1 MGKILRLNTHMFS
14 TVWNNT
20 WLIDIKDKYFKQFLK
35 EEEKYLCKYKGQEIL
50 EKISKTK
57 EEGGLGLI
65 NLTERIQDIKILE
78 LLNAAS
84 QRPENDNIIY
94 EIGIK
99 QMAIYVTNYVGS
111 KAEETN
117 DIIKLL
123 EKNIDEINKFRIRH
137 KTTKPKD
144 IQKIIFPKDKK
155 NTLQKYMMQSSQS

>member
-1 MGKILRLNTHMFS
+1 M
-14 TVWNNT
+14 WNNA
-20 WLIDIKDKYFKQFLK
+20 WLIDIRDKYFKQFLK
-35 EEEKYLCKYKGQEIL
+35 EVEKYPCKYKGQEIL
-50 EKISKTK
+50 GKISKTK

-65 NLTERIQDIKILE
+65 NLTERIQAIKILE
-78 LLNAAS
+78 FLNATS
-84 QRPENDNIIY
+84 QRPENDNILY

-99 QMAIYVTNYVGS
+99 QMAIYGTNYVGS

-155 NTLQKYMMQSSQS
+155 ILISTNLPHVTWPAILQEI